1 MSGSGRSSEG
11 LDERRKKLLFRAW
24 RRGTRELDLV
34 FGPFADAR
42 IDTLSAAEL
51 DMLED
56 LMNVPD
62 PEVYAW
68 LTGEEPVPA
77 RYDRPLFRALVAF
90 HEKTRRP

>member
-11 LDERRKKLLFRAW
+11 LDERRKRLLFRAW
-24 RRGTRELDLV
+24 RRGTRELDLI

-42 IDTLSAAEL
+42 IATLSAAEL

-56 LMNVPD
+56 LLNVPD

-68 LTGEEPVPA
+68 LTGEVPVPLQ
-77 RYDRPLFRALVAF
+77 YDGPLFRALAAF
-90 HEKTRRP
+90 HEK

>member
-11 LDERRKKLLFRAW
+11 LDERRKRLLFRAW
-24 RRGTRELDLV
+24 RRGTRELDLI

-42 IDTLSAAEL
+42 IATLSAAEL

-56 LMNVPD
+56 LLNVPD

-68 LTGEEPVPA
+68 LTGEVPVPLQH
-77 RYDRPLFRALVAF
+77 DGPLFRALAAF
-90 HEKTRRP
+90 HEK

>member
-11 LDERRKKLLFRAW
+11 LDERRKRLLFRAW
-24 RRGTRELDLV
+24 HRGTRELDLI

-42 IDTLSAAEL
+42 IGDLSAAEL

-68 LTGEEPVPA
+68 LTLEAPVPP
-77 RYDRPLFRALVAF
+77 RYDRPLYKALAAF
-90 HEKTRRP
+90 HDRARRS

>member
-11 LDERRKKLLFRAW
+11 LDERRKRLLFRAW
-24 RRGTRELDLV
+24 RRGTRELDLI

-42 IDTLSAAEL
+42 IATLSADQLE
-51 DMLED
+51 MLED

-68 LTGEEPVPA
+68 LTGEVPVPPE
-77 RYDRPLFRALVAF
+77 YDRPLFRALAAF
-90 HEKTRRP
+90 HEK

>member
-1 MSGSGRSSEG
+1 MSGSGRSSDG
-11 LDERRKKLLFRAW
+11 LDERRKRLLFRAW
-24 RRGTRELDLV
+24 HRGTRELDLI

-42 IDTLSAAEL
+42 IADLSAAEL

-68 LTGEEPVPA
+68 LIGETPVPP
-77 RYDRPLFRALVAF
+77 RYDFSLFRALAAF
-90 HEKTRRP
+90 HDK

>member
-1 MSGSGRSSEG
+1 MSGGGRSSEG
-11 LDERRKKLLFRAW
+11 LDDRRKRLLFRAW
-24 RRGTRELDLV
+24 HRGTRELDLI

-42 IDTLSAAEL
+42 IADLSGAEL

-68 LTGEEPVPA
+68 LTGEAPVPQK
-77 RYDRPLFRALVAF
+77 YDRPLLRALAAF
-90 HEKTRRP
+90 HGR

>member
-1 MSGSGRSSEG
+1 MSGSGRSSDG
-11 LDERRKKLLFRAW
+11 LDERRKRLLFRAW
-24 RRGTRELDLV
+24 HRGTRELDLI

-42 IDTLSAAEL
+42 IADLSTAEL

-68 LTGEEPVPA
+68 LTGEERVPS
-77 RYDRPLFRALVAF
+77 RYDQSLFRALSAF
-90 HEKTRRP
+90 HDK